1 MSENMPDAADASEL
15 IASTT
20 GQADPGEGEEL
31 DGVADV
37 EDDTEGGAVTATPD
51 A

>member
-15 IASTT
+15 IASSS
-20 GQADPGEGEEL
+20 GQADAGEGEDL
-31 DGVADV
+31 HGVADA
-37 EDDTEGGAVTATPD
+37 EDDTEGGAAIPE

>member
-15 IASTT
+15 IASTS
-20 GQADPGEGEEL
+20 GQAAAGEGEEL
-31 DGVADV
+31 SGIADA
-37 EDDTEGGAVTATPD
+37 EDDTEGGAAIPE

>member
-15 IASTT
+15 IASTD
-20 GQADPGEGEEL
+20 GQADPGGGEEL
-31 DGVADV
+31 DGVAGA
-37 EDDTEGGAVTATPD
+37 EDDTEGGGATTAPD